1 MKSNTCQVKNSE
13 TFFFKSN
20 IFDFFPIFDLKNALS
35 NNLPTP
41 SDHWSLTS
49 FSQELYQR
57 IAAAT
62 GESLAAVAR
71 MAEEE
76 RRNLA
81 TVLGLQVRVGVELS

>member
-1 MKSNTCQVKNSE
+1 MGWGIGNTRDGRGREESSEKGLPDMVRHRLVDISVKG
-13 TFFFKSN
+13 
-20 IFDFFPIFDLKNALS
+20 
-35 NNLPTP
+35 
-41 SDHWSLTS
+41 DHWSLTS
-49 FSQELYQR
+49 FSQELFQR

-81 TVLGLQVRVGVELS
+81 TVLGIQVRVGVELS